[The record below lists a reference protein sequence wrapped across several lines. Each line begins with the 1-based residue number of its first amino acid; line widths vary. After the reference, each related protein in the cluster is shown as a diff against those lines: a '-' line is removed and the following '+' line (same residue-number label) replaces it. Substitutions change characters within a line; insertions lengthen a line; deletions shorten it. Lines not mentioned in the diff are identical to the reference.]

1 MIMALIPRMFDRTM
15 PLPKGKTLFRIV
27 AVTMAL
33 VHYLALLLC
42 TAATGHAAETPTALK
57 VGYLSIAAGHSVLWV
72 TKEARIF
79 EKNGLSVETIYAPSS
94 ALTQAM
100 LARSIPLGITGP
112 VSPLEAN
119 LKGADFV
126 ILATLRKTPT
136 LVYLVSHKKI
146 TSVQQLRGKKLG
158 VGRFGSAT
166 HKVLVMT
173 LKKVGIEPHEVSTL
187 QLGNSALRMIALQ
200 QEGID
205 ATILTVED
213 GLAAKRLGLNVL
225 LDIRELKIEYPTNE
239 IISTRR
245 FVEQN
250 ERTIRGFMKSMVEGI
265 HFYKTQKPKS
275 MEIMRKYMKVVE
287 PEVIEIGYDFTAR
300 ETQRKPYASLT
311 GIRVVIDD
319 LATTN
324 PAAGKI
330 KSEQFVDSR
339 FVTELDQSGFI
350 DSLYR

>member
-1 MIMALIPRMFDRTM
+1 M
-15 PLPKGKTLFRIV
+15 PLFEIP
-27 AVTMAL
+27 
-33 VHYLALLLC
+33 HLA
-42 TAATGHAAETPTALK
+42 TPTRSGKKTFWSSAFTLSIPILGLMLLMLSGARGAELTTSLK

-72 TKEARIF
+72 TKGAGLF

-119 LKGADFV
+119 LKGSDFV
-126 ILATLRKTPT
+126 ILGTLRKTPT

-146 TSVQQLRGKKLG
+146 TAVQQLRGKKLG

-166 HKVLVMT
+166 DKVLVMT
-173 LKKVGIEPHEVSTL
+173 LKKVGIERHEVSLL

-200 QEGID
+200 QQGID

-213 GLAAKRLGLNVL
+213 GLTAKRLGLNVL
-225 LDIRELKIEYPTNE
+225 LDIRQLGIEYPTNE
-239 IISTRR
+239 IITTRK
-245 FVEQN
+245 FIDQN

-265 HFYKTQKPKS
+265 HFYKTQKARS
-275 MEIMRKYMKVVE
+275 MEIMRKYIKVGE
-287 PEVIEIGYDFTAR
+287 PEVIELGYDFTAK
-300 ETQRKPYASLT
+300 ETQRKPYTSLT
-311 GIRVVIDD
+311 GIKVAIDD
-319 LATTN
+319 LATGN
-324 PAAGKI
+324 PAAGKM
-330 KSEQFVDSR
+330 KPDQFVDSR

-350 DSLYR
+350 DSLYQ

>member
-1 MIMALIPRMFDRTM
+1 MAPIFDLHH
-15 PLPKGKTLFRIV
+15 PV
-27 AVTMAL
+27 
-33 VHYLALLLC
+33 
-42 TAATGHAAETPTALK
+42 TPTRWGKKTFWAQTFNLRIPILGMLILPMLSTARGAEPTTNLK

-72 TKEARIF
+72 TKGAGLF

-126 ILATLRKTPT
+126 ILGTLRKTPT

-146 TSVQQLRGKKLG
+146 TAVEQLRGKKLG

-166 HKVLVMT
+166 DKVLVMT
-173 LKKVGIEPHEVSTL
+173 LKKVGIQPHEVSLL

-200 QEGID
+200 QQGID

-225 LDIRELKIEYPTNE
+225 LDIRQLGIEYPTNE
-239 IISTRR
+239 IITTRK

-265 HFYKTQKPKS
+265 HFYKTQKARS
-275 MEIMRKYMKVVE
+275 MEIMRKYIKGGE
-287 PEVIEIGYDFTAR
+287 PEVIEVGYDFTAK
-300 ETQRKPYASLT
+300 ETQRKPYTSLT
-311 GIRVVIDD
+311 GIKVAIDD
-319 LATTN
+319 LATEN
-324 PAAGKI
+324 PAARKM
-330 KSEQFVDSR
+330 KPEQFVDSR

>member
-1 MIMALIPRMFDRTM
+1 MS
-15 PLPKGKTLFRIV
+15 
-27 AVTMAL
+27 
-33 VHYLALLLC
+33 LLC
-42 TAATGHAAETPTALK
+42 WMPGGTMTRAGKKQFWGRLFLPIIPVLGMLLVLMPGASHGVESPTNLK

-72 TKEARIF
+72 TKGAGLF
-79 EKNGLSVETIYAPSS
+79 EKNGLNVETIYAPSS

-100 LARSIPLGITGP
+100 LARDIPLGITGP

-126 ILATLRKTPT
+126 VLGTLRKTPT
-136 LVYLVSHKKI
+136 LVYLASHKKI

-166 HKVLVMT
+166 DKVLVMT
-173 LKKVGIEPHEVSTL
+173 LKKVGIEPSEVTLL

-200 QEGID
+200 QQGID

-213 GLAAKRLGLNVL
+213 GLTAKRLGLNVL
-225 LDIRELKIEYPTNE
+225 LDIRQLGIEYPTNE
-239 IISTRR
+239 IITTRK

-265 HFYKTQKPKS
+265 HFYKTQKNRS
-275 MEIMRKYMKVVE
+275 MEIMKKYIRVGE
-287 PEVIEIGYDFTAR
+287 PEVIEVGYDFTAK

-311 GIRVVIDD
+311 GMRVAIDD

-324 PAAGKI
+324 PAAVKM
-330 KSEQFVDSR
+330 KPEQFVDSR
-339 FVTELDQSGFI
+339 FVVELDQSGFI

>member
-1 MIMALIPRMFDRTM
+1 M
-15 PLPKGKTLFRIV
+15 PLVPEMPHLRTPTYTAKKTVWAPAFILRISILGLF
-27 AVTMAL
+27 
-33 VHYLALLLC
+33 LLLVSITGQ
-42 TAATGHAAETPTALK
+42 TAESPTNLK

-72 TKEARIF
+72 TKEAGLF

-126 ILATLRKTPT
+126 ILGTLRKTPT

-166 HKVLVMT
+166 DKVLLMT
-173 LKKVGIEPHEVSTL
+173 LKKVGIEPHEVTLL

-200 QEGID
+200 QQGID

-225 LDIRELKIEYPTNE
+225 LDIRQLGIEYPTNE
-239 IISTRR
+239 IITTRK

-250 ERTIRGFMKSMVEGI
+250 ERTVRGFMTSMVEGI
-265 HFYKTQKPKS
+265 HFYKTQKAKS
-275 MEIMRKYMKVVE
+275 MEIMRKYIKVGE
-287 PEVIEIGYDFTAR
+287 PEVIEVGYDFTAK
-300 ETQRKPYASLT
+300 ETQRKPYVSLT
-311 GIRVVIDD
+311 GMRVAIDD

-324 PAAGKI
+324 SAAGKMRP
-330 KSEQFVDSR
+330 EQFVDSR
-339 FVTELDQSGFI
+339 FVTELDRSGYI

>member
-1 MIMALIPRMFDRTM
+1 MALLSQIPCWKTTRAGKKTFWAAAF
-15 PLPKGKTLFRIV
+15 PLSILIFG
-27 AVTMAL
+27 
-33 VHYLALLLC
+33 LLLFF
-42 TAATGHAAETPTALK
+42 TPVTVRGAESATNLK
-57 VGYLSIAAGHSVLWV
+57 VGYLSIASGHSVLWI
-72 TKEARIF
+72 TKEAGLF
-79 EKNGLSVETIYAPSS
+79 EKNGLNVETIYAPSS

-100 LARSIPLGITGP
+100 LSRNIPLGISGP

-126 ILATLRKTPT
+126 ILGTLRKTPT

-166 HKVLVMT
+166 DKVLVMT
-173 LKKVGIEPHEVSTL
+173 LKKVGIEPHEVSLL

-200 QEGID
+200 QQGID

-213 GLAAKRLGLNVL
+213 GLAAKHLGLNVL
-225 LDIRELKIEYPTNE
+225 LDIRQLGIEYPTNE
-239 IISTRR
+239 IITTRK

-265 HFYKTQKPKS
+265 HFYKTQKARS
-275 MEIMRKYMKVVE
+275 MEIMKKYIKVGD
-287 PEVIEIGYDFTAR
+287 PEVIELGYDFTAK

-311 GIRVVIDD
+311 GIKVALDD

-324 PAAGKI
+324 LAAGKV

-339 FVTELDQSGFI
+339 FVIELDQSGFI

>member
-1 MIMALIPRMFDRTM
+1 MRLI
-15 PLPKGKTLFRIV
+15 LGTLHLRQRLQAGRKKVWVSTLTLNVLILG
-27 AVTMAL
+27 M
-33 VHYLALLLC
+33 LLLFTPV
-42 TAATGHAAETPTALK
+42 TAQSAEPQTHLK

-72 TKEARIF
+72 TKGAGLF
-79 EKNGLSVETIYAPSS
+79 EKNGLNVETIYAPSS

-100 LARSIPLGITGP
+100 LARDIPLGITGP

-126 ILATLRKTPT
+126 ILGTLRKTPT
-136 LVYLVSHKKI
+136 LVYLVSHRKI

-166 HKVLVMT
+166 DKVLVMT
-173 LKKVGIEPHEVSTL
+173 LRKVGIEPNEVSL
-187 QLGNSALRMIALQ
+187 MQLGNSALRMVALQ
-200 QEGID
+200 QQGID

-213 GLAAKRLGLNVL
+213 GLTAKRLGLNVL
-225 LDIRELKIEYPTNE
+225 LDIRELGIEYPTNE
-239 IISTRR
+239 IITTRK

-250 ERTIRGFMKSMVEGI
+250 ERLIRGFMKSMVEGI
-265 HFYKTQKPKS
+265 HFYKTQKSRS
-275 MEIMRKYMKVVE
+275 MEIMKNYIRVGE
-287 PEVIEIGYDFTAR
+287 PEVVEVGYDFTAK

-311 GIRVVIDD
+311 GMRVAIDD

-324 PAAGKI
+324 PAAGKM
-330 KSEQFVDSR
+330 KPEQFVDSR
-339 FVTELDQSGFI
+339 FVAELDQSGFI

>member
-1 MIMALIPRMFDRTM
+1 MLIISLI
-15 PLPKGKTLFRIV
+15 LPWLSTKTSNKKLGRRAFI
-27 AVTMAL
+27 L
-33 VHYLALLLC
+33 SLAILAILLLC
-42 TAATGHAAETPTALK
+42 APGSSRGAEPTTNLK

-72 TKEARIF
+72 TKEAGLF

-94 ALTQAM
+94 ALSQAM
-100 LARSIPLGITGP
+100 LARSIPLGISGP

-126 ILATLRKTPT
+126 VLGTLRKTPT

-158 VGRFGSAT
+158 VGQFGSAT
-166 HKVLVMT
+166 DKVLVMT
-173 LKKVGIEPHEVSTL
+173 LKKVGIEPHEVSLL
-187 QLGNSALRMIALQ
+187 QLGNSALRMLALQ
-200 QEGID
+200 QQGID

-225 LDIRELKIEYPTNE
+225 LDIRQLGIEYPTNE
-239 IISTRR
+239 IITTRR

-250 ERTIRGFMKSMVEGI
+250 DRTIRAFMKSIVEGI
-265 HFYKTQKPKS
+265 FFYKTQKARS
-275 MEIMRKYMKVVE
+275 IEIMKKYIRIGE
-287 PEVIEIGYDFTAR
+287 PEVIEVGYDFTAK
-300 ETQRKPYASLT
+300 ETQRKPYVSLT
-311 GIRVVIDD
+311 GMKVASDD

-324 PAAGKI
+324 PAAVKL
-330 KSEQFVDSR
+330 KPEQFVDSR

-350 DSLYR
+350 DALYR

>member
-1 MIMALIPRMFDRTM
+1 MAIVSLILSGPSTKSSDQKLGSGPFVLSGLIFAT
-15 PLPKGKTLFRIV
+15 
-27 AVTMAL
+27 
-33 VHYLALLLC
+33 LLLC
-42 TAATGHAAETPTALK
+42 ASGFSKAAEPTISLK

-72 TKEARIF
+72 TKEAGLF
-79 EKNGLSVETIYAPSS
+79 EKNGLNVETIYAPSS
-94 ALTQAM
+94 ALSQAM
-100 LARSIPLGITGP
+100 LARSIPLGISGP

-126 ILATLRKTPT
+126 VLGTLRKTPT

-146 TSVQQLRGKKLG
+146 TRVQQLRGKKLG

-166 HKVLVMT
+166 DKVLLMT
-173 LKKVGIEPHEVSTL
+173 LKKVGIEPHEVSLL
-187 QLGNSALRMIALQ
+187 QLGNSALRMLALQ
-200 QEGID
+200 QQGID

-225 LDIRELKIEYPTNE
+225 LDIRQLGIEYPTNE
-239 IISTRR
+239 IITTRR

-250 ERTIRGFMKSMVEGI
+250 DRTVRAFMKSIVEGI
-265 HFYKTQKPKS
+265 YFYKTQKTKS
-275 MEIMRKYMKVVE
+275 MAIMKKYIRIGE
-287 PEVIEIGYDFTAR
+287 PDAIEAGYDFTAK
-300 ETQRKPYASLT
+300 ETQRKPYVSLT
-311 GIRVVIDD
+311 GMKVAIDD

-324 PAAGKI
+324 PAAMKL
-330 KSEQFVDSR
+330 KPEQFVDSR

>member
-1 MIMALIPRMFDRTM
+1 MVIVSLILSGPST
-15 PLPKGKTLFRIV
+15 KTSDKKLGSGPFVLSGLIF
-27 AVTMAL
+27 AI
-33 VHYLALLLC
+33 LLLC
-42 TAATGHAAETPTALK
+42 ASNFSKGAEPTTSLK

-72 TKEARIF
+72 TKEAGLF
-79 EKNGLSVETIYAPSS
+79 EKNGLNVETIYAPSS
-94 ALTQAM
+94 ALSQAM
-100 LARSIPLGITGP
+100 LARSIPLGISGP

-126 ILATLRKTPT
+126 VLGTLRKTPT

-146 TSVQQLRGKKLG
+146 ASVQQLRGKKLG

-166 HKVLVMT
+166 DKVLVMT
-173 LKKVGIEPHEVSTL
+173 LKKVGIEPHEVSLL
-187 QLGNSALRMIALQ
+187 QLGNSALRMLALQ
-200 QEGID
+200 QQGID

-225 LDIRELKIEYPTNE
+225 LDIRQLGIEYPTNE
-239 IISTRR
+239 IITTRR

-250 ERTIRGFMKSMVEGI
+250 DRTVRAFMKSIVEGI
-265 HFYKTQKPKS
+265 YFYKTQKTKS
-275 MEIMRKYMKVVE
+275 MAIMKKYIRIGE
-287 PEVIEIGYDFTAR
+287 PDAIEAGYDFTAK
-300 ETQRKPYASLT
+300 ETQRKPYVSLS
-311 GIRVVIDD
+311 GMKVPIDD

-324 PAAGKI
+324 PAAMKL
-330 KSEQFVDSR
+330 KPEQFVDSR

>member
-1 MIMALIPRMFDRTM
+1 MVSVSI
-15 PLPKGKTLFRIV
+15 
-27 AVTMAL
+27 
-33 VHYLALLLC
+33 LAILLLC
-42 TAATGHAAETPTALK
+42 APGSSRSAEPTTNLK

-72 TKEARIF
+72 TKEAGLF

-100 LARSIPLGITGP
+100 LARSIPLGISGP

-126 ILATLRKTPT
+126 VLGTLRKTPT

-166 HKVLVMT
+166 DKVLVMT
-173 LKKVGIEPHEVSTL
+173 LKKVGIEPHEVSLL
-187 QLGNSALRMIALQ
+187 QLGNSALRMLALQ
-200 QEGID
+200 QQGID

-225 LDIRELKIEYPTNE
+225 LDIRQLGIEYPTNE
-239 IISTRR
+239 IITTRR

-250 ERTIRGFMKSMVEGI
+250 DRIVRAFMKSIVEGI
-265 HFYKTQKPKS
+265 YFYKTQKAKS
-275 MEIMRKYMKVVE
+275 IEIMKKYIRVGE
-287 PEVIEIGYDFTAR
+287 PDVIEVGYDFTAK
-300 ETQRKPYASLT
+300 ETQRKPYVSLT
-311 GIRVVIDD
+311 GMKVAIDD

-324 PAAGKI
+324 PAAVKL
-330 KSEQFVDSR
+330 KPEQFVDSR
-339 FVTELDQSGFI
+339 FVTELDQNGFI
-350 DSLYR
+350 DALYR